1 MEVKLAEP
9 DTDRVAKSECTDI
22 LHTVAGVEKG
32 EPLQESN
39 DVMPEVDMSGLTS
52 EQQEVVRKM
61 LKEEAA
67 SFAKNEDNIGCI
79 ESLQMG
85 IDLSDSTPVQQNY
98 VSIPRPL
105 YQEVKNY
112 IEDLSNKQF
121 ITRSRS
127 S

>member
-1 MEVKLAEP
+1 MQLVTPMEVTLAE
-9 DTDRVAKSECTDI
+9 TDSDMVANPECTDN

-32 EPLQESN
+32 EPPQESN

-79 ESLQMG
+79 EGLQMD
-85 IDLSDSTPVQQNY
+85 IDLSNRTPVQQNY
-98 VSIPRPL
+98 VPIPRPL
-105 YQEVKNY
+105 YQEVESYN
-112 IEDLSNKQF
+112 NNNN
-121 ITRSRS
+121 
-127 S
+127 